1 MDPCC
6 DKPELHSLS
15 SISSGN
21 QFDEKEKKNEAANDR
36 RTFNNGVTNQMD
48 LVADKLNGLVAKCD
62 DDDDDEHVALRS
74 IDMIISLTLNG
85 GN

>member
-1 MDPCC
+1 M
-6 DKPELHSLS
+6 
-15 SISSGN
+15 IN
-21 QFDEKEKKNEAANDR
+21 QNFIPYRQSRLEINLAKKKKKNEAANDR

-62 DDDDDEHVALRS
+62 DDDDDEHVALWS

>member
-1 MDPCC
+1 
-6 DKPELHSLS
+6 
-15 SISSGN
+15 
-21 QFDEKEKKNEAANDR
+21 
-36 RTFNNGVTNQMD
+36 MD